1 VQPAAP
7 ATSFASTLWTA
18 ATFAGGGVRGFN
30 QPTDVSTSS
39 MSDMAATG
47 ANLVRFFVH
56 EDLSADG
63 NSYVGDPNDLAGL
76 TSVVQ
81 SAKQFGFKVIILL
94 QPLSAQNVPELPEF
108 WANTNLQSSLVNIW
122 TAIAQQYVG
131 NTTIAAYDL
140 INEPIA
146 PNGQQQWITLA
157 TQMITA
163 IRKIDADHV
172 IIFEPSPGGIPE
184 SFLTMKEPLPY
195 SNIVYSVHSY
205 EPYSISSQ
213 GISSSS
219 VESYPSLASSSIGLV
234 NSATLVA
241 QLAPVRAFATTFH
254 VSIYVGEF
262 SCVRYAPGTSA
273 YQYMSDSIK
282 AFESAGFSWTYHQ
295 WRGYQPWDAEIPE
308 SYFQAMPF
316 VNAMPQGWASANTAL
331 IRSSDTDA
339 MTTLKLYFESN
350 IH

>member
-1 VQPAAP
+1 
-7 ATSFASTLWTA
+7 
-18 ATFAGGGVRGFN
+18 
-30 QPTDVSTSS
+30 

-47 ANLVRFFVH
+47 ANVVRYFVN
-56 EDLSADG
+56 ENLSADG
-63 NSYVGDPNDLAGL
+63 NSYVGDPNNLAGL

-122 TAIAQQYVG
+122 IAIAQQYVG

-163 IRKIDADHV
+163 IQKVDPNHV

-195 SNIVYSVHSY
+195 TNIVYSVHDY
-205 EPYSISSQ
+205 EPYAITGQ
-213 GISSSS
+213 GIFSSS
-219 VESYPSLASSSIGLV
+219 VESYPSPSSSSIGLV
-234 NSATLVA
+234 NSTTLST
-241 QLAPVRAFATTFH
+241 QLEPVRQFATNFH
-254 VSIYVGEF
+254 VPIYVGEF
-262 SCVRYAPGTSA
+262 SCARWAPGTSA
-273 YQYMSDSIK
+273 YQYMRDSIEL
-282 AFESAGFSWTYHQ
+282 FESAGFSWTYHE
-295 WRGYQPWDAEIPE
+295 WRGYQAWDAELPE
-308 SYFQAMPF
+308 SYFQAMPY
-316 VNAMPQGWASANTAL
+316 VNAMPQGWATENTAL
-331 IRSSDTDA
+331 LRSSDTDA
-339 MTTLKLYFESN
+339 MTTLKQYFESN